1 MAVFACGVTDI
12 GSLLVPTVTSLILW
26 YSVAP
31 SQRVAI
37 LSSPTHLV
45 AIYFSHDYLFMS
57 AVVPTSASCHL
68 IIARHGET
76 PWNAQH
82 RMQGFIDTPLNTDGV
97 AQAQA
102 LGLALQQT
110 ALHSIYSSD
119 LRRALDTAK
128 AVAQHH
134 SSVPLV
140 QSEAL
145 RERCYGI
152 FQGNTFAEN
161 EARWPELTTIWNTR
175 DPHFAPPGGESLH
188 VFCQRTLAFVQQA
201 VARHAGHTIL
211 IVAHGGVLDA
221 VYRHALGIDIRTP
234 RDWPLSNGGIN
245 RFTAHADGGLEL
257 VTWADEQHLQH
268 IATQDTAVA

>member
-1 MAVFACGVTDI
+1 M
-12 GSLLVPTVTSLILW
+12 
-26 YSVAP
+26 
-31 SQRVAI
+31 
-37 LSSPTHLV
+37 SS
-45 AIYFSHDYLFMS
+45 AFSP
-57 AVVPTSASCHL
+57 ACHL

-76 PWNAQH
+76 PWNFQH
-82 RMQGFIDTPLNTDGV
+82 RMQGFIDTPLNADGA

-102 LGLALQQT
+102 LGNALRDT
-110 ALHSIYSSD
+110 PLHTIYSSD

-134 SSVPLV
+134 GSTPLV

-161 EARWPELTTIWNTR
+161 QARWPELTAIWDTR
-175 DPHFAPPGGESLH
+175 DPLFAPPGGESLQA
-188 VFCQRTLAFVQQA
+188 FYQRTLAFVQQT
-201 VARHAGHTIL
+201 VAEHQGHTIL
-211 IVAHGGVLDA
+211 ITAHGGVLDA

-245 RFTAHADGGLEL
+245 RFTAHADGRLEL
-257 VTWADEQHLQH
+257 VAWADEQHLQH
-268 IATQDTAVA
+268 IATHDTAVA

>member
-1 MAVFACGVTDI
+1 MPSA
-12 GSLLVPTVTSLILW
+12 TVS
-26 YSVAP
+26 
-31 SQRVAI
+31 
-37 LSSPTHLV
+37 
-45 AIYFSHDYLFMS
+45 S
-57 AVVPTSASCHL
+57 AVRASSDTCHL

-76 PWNAQH
+76 PWNFQH
-82 RMQGFIDTPLNTDGV
+82 RMQGFIDTPLNADGA

-102 LGLALQQT
+102 LGNALRDT
-110 ALHSIYSSD
+110 PLHTIYSSD

-134 SSVPLV
+134 SNTPLV

-161 EARWPELTTIWNTR
+161 QARWPELTAIWDTR
-175 DPHFAPPGGESLH
+175 DPDFAPPGGESLH
-188 VFCQRTLAFVQQA
+188 VFYRRALDFIQQA
-201 VARHAGHTIL
+201 VAQHQGHTIL
-211 IVAHGGVLDA
+211 TVAHGGVLDA

-245 RFTAHADGGLEL
+245 RFTAHACGKLEL
-257 VTWADEQHLQH
+257 LAWADEEHMRH
-268 IATQDTAVA
+268 IVSNDTAVA